1 MNKAVAAIGDM
12 VPVTPGIH
20 HGYAPL
26 PHLIQGGTLLGVGLS
41 FDRDAI
47 APLLPTGTE
56 PTDEGTG
63 GVLFIDAP
71 DGWGLTP
78 YRLGAFFL
86 DVKGYDS
93 DAGLVCRH
101 YIHGFVDGEN
111 ASRYHRKPIGHVT
124 FDIEGDRA
132 SVRAGPPGEDHFR
145 LAMRLAGEAVSAAEA
160 RNFLVTD
167 DQGASHLSA
176 VSSLADRRAG
186 EDVSFEVLA
195 DNDML
200 RRLRPRE
207 VRWARSARNLSVTC
221 GAWLPLGEM
230 QRRKPPPD
238 RATFLSFLS
247 RFDRA
252 AALVERDGT
261 VVLINGRAER
271 LIGRGI
277 GVANGHLRCARP
289 TNQAALDGLIAAAL
303 DNAVSITGRLDRSGD
318 GAPIIVKAMPF
329 EMDLPGRPLPRA
341 TTVALLV
348 FADPSES
355 VTTDPEPA
363 LQLLGLTPSE
373 ARAAALVGRGL
384 GPREAAEELGLT
396 ENSVRTTIKRVFS
409 KLALSRQS
417 ELAVLVSRIASLGV

>member
-1 MNKAVAAIGDM
+1 MNRAVAAVGDM

-20 HGYAPL
+20 AGYAPL
-26 PHLIQGGTLLGVGLS
+26 PHLIQGGTLLSVGLV
-41 FDRDAI
+41 FDRAAI
-47 APLLPTGTE
+47 APLLPKGTE

-78 YRLGAFFL
+78 CRTGQFFI
-86 DVKGYDS
+86 DVKGFDS
-93 DAGLVCRH
+93 DAGLLCRH
-101 YIHGFVDGEN
+101 HVHGFVEGE
-111 ASRYHRKPIGHVT
+111 AAARYHRRPLGHVT
-124 FDIEGDRA
+124 FAIGGDRA
-132 SVRAGPPGEDHFR
+132 SVSAGPPGADHYR
-145 LAMRLAGEAVSAAEA
+145 LSMRLAGESFSAAEA
-160 RNFLVTD
+160 RNFLVID
-167 DQGASHLSA
+167 DTGAPHLSP
-176 VSSLADRRAG
+176 VSSLADRIGG
-186 EDVSFEVLA
+186 EDVSFEILA
-195 DNDML
+195 DDDML

-207 VRWARSARNLSVTC
+207 VRWARYAGNLSVTC
-221 GAWLPLGEM
+221 GAWMPLGEL
-230 QRRKPPPD
+230 QRRRAPPD
-238 RATFLSFLS
+238 RAAFLSFLS

-252 AALVERDGT
+252 AALVERDGS

-271 LIGRGI
+271 LIGNGI

-289 TNQAALDGLIAAAL
+289 GNQATLDGLIAAAL
-303 DNAVSITGRLDRSGD
+303 DNAVSLTGRLDRSGE

-329 EMDLPGRPLPRA
+329 EMDLPGRPVPRA
-341 TTVALLV
+341 ATLALLV
-348 FADPSES
+348 FADPSEA
-355 VTTDPEPA
+355 VATDPEPA

-384 GPREAAEELGLT
+384 GPREAAEELGLS

>member
-1 MNKAVAAIGDM
+1 MNKAVAALGDM

-20 HGYAPL
+20 AGYAPL
-26 PHLIQGGTLLGVGLS
+26 PHLIQGGTLLAVGLG
-41 FDRDAI
+41 FDRAAI
-47 APLLPTGTE
+47 APLLPKGIE

-78 YRLGAFFL
+78 CRTGFFFI
-86 DVKGYDS
+86 DVKGFDS
-93 DAGLVCRH
+93 DAGLLCRH
-101 YIHGFVDGEN
+101 HVHGFVEGAF
-111 ASRYHRKPIGHVT
+111 ASRYYRKPLGHVT
-124 FDIEGDRA
+124 FAIDGDRA
-132 SVRAGPPGEDHFR
+132 AVRAGPAGEDHFR
-145 LAMRLAGEAVSAAEA
+145 LSMRVAGESVSAAEA
-160 RNFLVTD
+160 RNFLVID
-167 DQGASHLSA
+167 DAGAIHLSP
-176 VSSLADRRAG
+176 VSSLADRIGG
-186 EDVSFEVLA
+186 EDVSFEILA
-195 DNDML
+195 DNEML
-200 RRLRPRE
+200 RLLRPRE
-207 VRWARSARNLSVTC
+207 VRWGRYAANLSVTC
-221 GAWLPLGEM
+221 GAWMPLGEL

-252 AALVERDGT
+252 AALIERDGT

-271 LIGRGI
+271 LIGNGL
-277 GVANGHLRCARP
+277 GVANGHLRCVRQA
-289 TNQAALDGLIAAAL
+289 NQFTLDGLIAAAL
-303 DNAVSITGRLDRSGD
+303 DNAVSVTGRLDRSGD

-329 EMDLPGRPLPRA
+329 EMDLPGRPMPRA

-348 FADPSES
+348 FADPSEA

>member
-1 MNKAVAAIGDM
+1 MNKAVAALGDM

-20 HGYAPL
+20 AGYAPL
-26 PHLIQGGTLLGVGLS
+26 PRLVQGGTILVVGLA
-41 FDRDAI
+41 FDRAAI
-47 APLLPTGTE
+47 APLLPAGVE

-63 GVLFIDAP
+63 GAIFIDAP

-78 YRLGAFFL
+78 YRSGFFFI
-86 DVKGYDS
+86 DVKGLDS

-101 YIHGFVDGEN
+101 HVHGFVDSES
-111 ASRYHRKPIGHVT
+111 ASRYYRRPLGHVT
-124 FDIEGDRA
+124 FAIDGDRA

-145 LAMRLAGEAVSAAEA
+145 LSMRLAGESFSAAEA
-160 RNFLVTD
+160 RNFLVID
-167 DQGASHLSA
+167 DVGELHLSP
-176 VSSLADRRAG
+176 VSTLAHRIGG
-186 EDVSFEVLA
+186 EDVSFEILT
-195 DNDML
+195 DNEML

-207 VRWARSARNLSVTC
+207 VRWGRFAADLSVTC
-221 GAWLPLGEM
+221 GAWMPLGEL
-230 QRRKPPPD
+230 QRRKVPPD
-238 RATFLSFLS
+238 RAAFISFLS

-252 AALVERDGT
+252 AALVERDGR

-271 LIGRGI
+271 LIGNGI
-277 GVANGHLRCARP
+277 GVANGHLRCARSS
-289 TNQAALDGLIAAAL
+289 NQATLDGLVAASL
-303 DNAVSITGRLDRSGD
+303 DNAVSLTGRLDRSGD

-329 EMDLPGRPLPRA
+329 EMDLPGRPMPRA

-348 FADPSES
+348 FADPREA